1 MAKSQT
7 YEAATALPACR
18 AALTTLRK
26 TERPGEGVRLGKRG
40 VLEALRPEIT
50 DMLRAGYTVRQI
62 AAALAASGDLHVRP
76 KTITEVCG
84 GPEQSPAQG
93 RATATRIRKRK
104 APPDTAASDNET
116 PVPSPRGGE
125 TALHEPAPSA
135 STPSATTPATGVVTD
150 RSTFAIKP
158 DTDNL

>member
-1 MAKSQT
+1 
-7 YEAATALPACR
+7 
-18 AALTTLRK
+18 
-26 TERPGEGVRLGKRG
+26 
-40 VLEALRPEIT
+40 
-50 DMLRAGYTVRQI
+50 MLRAGYTVRQI

-104 APPDTAASDNET
+104 APPDTAAGDNET
-116 PVPSPRGGE
+116 PAPPPRGGE
-125 TALHEPAPSA
+125 PEAAAT
-135 STPSATTPATGVVTD
+135 TPSATTPATGVVTD